1 MDPKK
6 EIQLNSD
13 LTRIAVCNI
22 QAVIFFASVLESDL
36 IFVGERLEKFRK
48 NSAQVGE

>member
-13 LTRIAVCNI
+13 LIRIAVCI
-22 QAVIFFASVLESDL
+22 MQAVFFASNLESDL
-36 IFVGERLEKFRK
+36 SFVGERLEKLRK
-48 NSAQVGE
+48 NPAQVGE

>member
-13 LTRIAVCNI
+13 LIRIAVCI
-22 QAVIFFASVLESDL
+22 MQAVFFFLN
-36 IFVGERLEKFRK
+36 FVPRKGEKIHFSM
-48 NSAQVGE
+48 NY